1 MGGGVWS
8 ELYYILNNKID
19 NSIDKFTFVRMWGLF
34 VVVARNEVRSE
45 FYYILNNKIDNS
57 IDKSTSNQR
66 NTNPDI
72 CHLQCRLFFFWS
84 DAMAAA
90 IAWGLNE
97 KVKVSGIE
105 IRSVRDR
112 Q

>member
-1 MGGGVWS
+1 MVASTNGGAEYLGGGAEYLWAES
-8 ELYYILNNKID
+8 EFPNHGNGKREPDSYHTSKPPTQITRISNNK
-19 NSIDKFTFVRMWGLF
+19 KTKR
-34 VVVARNEVRSE
+34 
-45 FYYILNNKIDNS
+45 
-57 IDKSTSNQR
+57 SNQR